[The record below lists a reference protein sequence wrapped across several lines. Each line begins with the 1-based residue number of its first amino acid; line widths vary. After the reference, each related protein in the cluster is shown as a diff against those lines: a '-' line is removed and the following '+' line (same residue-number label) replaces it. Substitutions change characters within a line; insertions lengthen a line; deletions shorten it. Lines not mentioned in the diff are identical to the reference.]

1 MNDYYSEAFDATKI
15 PLSIVHFYENTK
27 EYELQSH
34 IKWTRWFRP
43 VAFCYE
49 KMSKRVGQIHLG
61 MGGKW
66 ETMHGSIIG
75 VIDEK
80 DGRENVRGWLRK
92 MKQKNLFCS
101 SLLKTYI

>member
-1 MNDYYSEAFDATKI
+1 MI
-15 PLSIVHFYENTK
+15 IIVKHLTREDSFKYCSLYENTK

-80 DGRENVRGWLRK
+80 DGRENVRVG
-92 MKQKNLFCS
+92 
-101 SLLKTYI
+101 

>member
-1 MNDYYSEAFDATKI
+1 MNDYYSEAFDVTKI
-15 PLSIVHFYENTK
+15 PLSIVHFMKIQKSMSYN
-27 EYELQSH
+27 H
-34 IKWTRWFRP
+34 ILNGLAGSA

-80 DGRENVRGWLRK
+80 DGRENVRAWLRK